1 MKRYYL
7 AFICILFVI
16 TAQSQ
21 TISLPQKIT
30 EECYGNLRADMTRS
44 VCAVCNVKDTVILN
58 SIESYSL
65 SKFLQ
70 KRDGILKIIIPRNM
84 TLDGPDISKLHSQI
98 RDIKGLY
105 ESNLIHNYPD
115 KADSI
120 IAEFRKYDAL
130 IAALSIECI
139 VFNRDTTSAKKHYLS
154 RYPQGRFIVEADSIV
169 CRSGVGFRDE
179 KDILIADL
187 QREIS
192 LLKEDINNLKNIET
206 PSTPNNSQSKDN
218 AWIYIFIICISL
230 LIIVLLL
237 FKKKY
242 PKQYKTFIIN
252 ISSIYRIIIKNN
264 KTLSGNNT
272 SIESPRVDT
281 KLEDSTG
288 NKCDES
294 INKVG
299 NDLQPK
305 AVPEKKERSTQIQ
318 TEKFAIENNE
328 WIIVGASVIGR
339 GHVESNMP
347 CQDSNS
353 YASLGNGW
361 GIAITSDGAGSAKHS
376 HVGSKIVV
384 TRAKSY
390 FEKLI
395 LNSSWYKNNI
405 LPDDITWSKAAF
417 KALKAVRDDMQK
429 FAEEK
434 QAKLESFA
442 ATVIVVVHT
451 PMGLLVA
458 HIGDGRAGYQ
468 DKSGTWHSL
477 ITPHKGEE
485 ANQTI
490 FITSDFWNIP
500 FYEMSG
506 VSVPE
511 TRVIR
516 ESVKS
521 FVLMSDGCEH
531 TSWDC
536 NLYDSDKGIYYD
548 PNTPHVA
555 FFNPLIETLKE
566 HKKEQLPFIER
577 SEKWS
582 NYLDKGNKSFIKE
595 TDDKTMILGTI
606 S

>member
-1 MKRYYL
+1 MKKIAL
-7 AFICILFVI
+7 I
-16 TAQSQ
+16 
-21 TISLPQKIT
+21 ISLLFLSITHTYAQKKQLTEDDLVEHYGAIRRKMVLKACQYCNYNDQQVLELIT
-30 EECYGNLRADMTRS
+30 SKSVDDFKRAIKKNTDLYNTVSVSSRQLYG
-44 VCAVCNVKDTVILN
+44 
-58 SIESYSL
+58 
-65 SKFLQ
+65 
-70 KRDGILKIIIPRNM
+70 
-84 TLDGPDISKLHSQI
+84 
-98 RDIKGLY
+98 
-105 ESNLIHNYPD
+105 SNIDEYN
-115 KADSI
+115 A
-120 IAEFRKYDAL
+120 RL
-130 IAALSIECI
+130 IAS
-139 VFNRDTTSAKKHYLS
+139 DTTFVNNLLW
-154 RYPQGRFIVEADSIV
+154 V
-169 CRSGVGFRDE
+169 CRSQPKAIRDAIKEDYKVFLDQIDALTKECIAFNQDNDNYLKLYPNGHFVILLKPEASAENNPPQNPSNDRE
-179 KDILIADL
+179 KTPEE
-187 QREIS
+187 EIKE
-192 LLKEDINNLKNIET
+192 LKIQNKALVEENAELKEDIAELKGKNPGDNEDFSYYWIIILIILMLLGAYVYHLHKKGNKILSKFILLLSKRSNVNNRTTTRKPIPEPT
-206 PSTPNNSQSKDN
+206 PSPTPK
-218 AWIYIFIICISL
+218 
-230 LIIVLLL
+230 
-237 FKKKY
+237 
-242 PKQYKTFIIN
+242 P
-252 ISSIYRIIIKNN
+252 
-264 KTLSGNNT
+264 
-272 SIESPRVDT
+272 SPIPNPNPVP
-281 KLEDSTG
+281 
-288 NKCDES
+288 
-294 INKVG
+294 
-299 NDLQPK
+299 QP
-305 AVPEKKERSTQIQ
+305 VPEPRPQLQ
-318 TEKFAIENNE
+318 TEKFAVENNE

-339 GHVESNMP
+339 GHIESNMP

-353 YASLGNGW
+353 YVSLDNGW

-390 FEKLI
+390 FEQLI
-395 LNSSWYKNNI
+395 ISSSWYKNNI

-434 QAKLESFA
+434 LAKLESFA

-451 PMGLLVA
+451 PKGLLVA

-516 ESVKS
+516 ESAKS

-536 NLYDSDKGIYYD
+536 NLYDADKGIYYD

-566 HKKEQLPFIER
+566 HRKEQLPFIDR

>member
-1 MKRYYL
+1 MKNIGLIISLLFLSITHTYAQKTLTEEDLVEHYGTIRKEMVLKACQYCNYNDQQVLKLITSKSVDDFKKAITKNIDLYNTVSSSSRQLLGINIDEYNARLIASDTTFVNNLLWVCRKEPKEIRDAIKNDYKVFLDQIDALTKECRAFNQDNDNYL
-7 AFICILFVI
+7 KLYPNGRFVI
-16 TAQSQ
+16 LLNPEASAENNP
-21 TISLPQKIT
+21 PQNPSDDSRKT
-30 EECYGNLRADMTRS
+30 PEEEIKELKYQNNALVEENAELKKEIAELKGKNPD
-44 VCAVCNVKDTVILN
+44 NN
-58 SIESYSL
+58 EGFSYSWIIILIILMLLGAYVYHLYKKGNKIL
-65 SKFLQ
+65 SKF
-70 KRDGILKIIIPRNM
+70 I
-84 TLDGPDISKLHSQI
+84 
-98 RDIKGLY
+98 
-105 ESNLIHNYPD
+105 
-115 KADSI
+115 
-120 IAEFRKYDAL
+120 
-130 IAALSIECI
+130 
-139 VFNRDTTSAKKHYLS
+139 
-154 RYPQGRFIVEADSIV
+154 
-169 CRSGVGFRDE
+169 
-179 KDILIADL
+179 
-187 QREIS
+187 
-192 LLKEDINNLKNIET
+192 
-206 PSTPNNSQSKDN
+206 
-218 AWIYIFIICISL
+218 
-230 LIIVLLL
+230 LLL
-237 FKKKY
+237 
-242 PKQYKTFIIN
+242 PKRSNVNNRTTTRK
-252 ISSIYRIIIKNN
+252 SIPEPIP
-264 KTLSGNNT
+264 
-272 SIESPRVDT
+272 SPTPKPSPIPNPNPVP
-281 KLEDSTG
+281 
-288 NKCDES
+288 
-294 INKVG
+294 
-299 NDLQPK
+299 QP
-305 AVPEKKERSTQIQ
+305 VPEPRPQLQ

-339 GHVESNMP
+339 GHIESNMP

-384 TRAKSY
+384 TRAKAY
-390 FEKLI
+390 FEQLI
-395 LNSSWYKNNI
+395 LASSWYKNNI

-516 ESVKS
+516 ESAKS

-536 NLYDSDKGIYYD
+536 NLYDADKGIYYD

-566 HKKEQLPFIER
+566 HRKEQLPFIDR

>member
-1 MKRYYL
+1 MKKIAL
-7 AFICILFVI
+7 I
-16 TAQSQ
+16 
-21 TISLPQKIT
+21 ISLLFLSITHTYAQKKQLTEDDLVEHYGAIRRKMVLKACQYCNYNDQQVLELIT
-30 EECYGNLRADMTRS
+30 SKSVDDFKRAIKKNTDLYNTVSVSSRQLYG
-44 VCAVCNVKDTVILN
+44 
-58 SIESYSL
+58 
-65 SKFLQ
+65 
-70 KRDGILKIIIPRNM
+70 
-84 TLDGPDISKLHSQI
+84 
-98 RDIKGLY
+98 
-105 ESNLIHNYPD
+105 SNIDEYN
-115 KADSI
+115 A
-120 IAEFRKYDAL
+120 RL
-130 IAALSIECI
+130 IAS
-139 VFNRDTTSAKKHYLS
+139 DTTFVNNLLW
-154 RYPQGRFIVEADSIV
+154 V
-169 CRSGVGFRDE
+169 CRSQPKAIRDAIKEDYKVFLDQIDALTKECIAFNQDNDNYLKLYPNGHFVILLKPEASAENNPPQNPSNDRE
-179 KDILIADL
+179 KTPEE
-187 QREIS
+187 EIKE
-192 LLKEDINNLKNIET
+192 LKIQNKALVEENAELKEDIAELKGKNPGDNEDFSYYWIIILIILMLLGAYVYHLHKKGNKILSKFILLLSKRSNVNNRTTTRKPIPEPT
-206 PSTPNNSQSKDN
+206 PSPTPK
-218 AWIYIFIICISL
+218 
-230 LIIVLLL
+230 
-237 FKKKY
+237 
-242 PKQYKTFIIN
+242 P
-252 ISSIYRIIIKNN
+252 
-264 KTLSGNNT
+264 
-272 SIESPRVDT
+272 SPIPNPNPVP
-281 KLEDSTG
+281 
-288 NKCDES
+288 
-294 INKVG
+294 
-299 NDLQPK
+299 QP
-305 AVPEKKERSTQIQ
+305 VPEPRPQLQ
-318 TEKFAIENNE
+318 TEKFAVENNE

-339 GHVESNMP
+339 GHIESNMP

-353 YASLGNGW
+353 YVSLDNGW

-390 FEKLI
+390 FEQLI
-395 LNSSWYKNNI
+395 ISSSWYKNNI

-434 QAKLESFA
+434 LAKLESFA

-451 PMGLLVA
+451 PKGLLVA

-516 ESVKS
+516 ESAKS

-536 NLYDSDKGIYYD
+536 NLYDADKGIYYD

-566 HKKEQLPFIER
+566 HRKEQLPFIDR
-577 SEKWS
+577 SEKWR

>member
-7 AFICILFVI
+7 AFVCILFVI
-16 TAQSQ
+16 TAQAQ
-21 TISLPQKIT
+21 TISLPPKIT

-44 VCAVCNVKDTVILN
+44 VCAVCNVTDTAILN

-65 SKFLQ
+65 AKFLK
-70 KRDGILKIIIPRNM
+70 KRNDVLKIIIPHNM
-84 TLDGPDISKLHSQI
+84 TLIGPDISKLHSQI

-105 ESNLIHNYPD
+105 ESNLIRKYPD

-139 VFNRDTTSAKKHYLS
+139 VFNKDTTSTKNYYFS
-154 RYPQGRFIVEADSIV
+154 RYPQGRFIIEADSIV
-169 CRSGVGFRDE
+169 CRSGTEFHDE

-187 QREIS
+187 QREIN
-192 LLKEDINNLKNIET
+192 LLKEVINNLE
-206 PSTPNNSQSKDN
+206 NNPQSKHD
-218 AWIYIFIICISL
+218 AGLYTFLICISL
-230 LIIVLLL
+230 LIILSLF
-237 FKKKY
+237 FKKKH
-242 PKQYKTFIIN
+242 PKQYKTLIRY
-252 ISSIYRIIIKNN
+252 ISGIYRMIIKNN
-264 KTLSGNNT
+264 KTFSANNT
-272 SIESPRVDT
+272 SIEPASVDT
-281 KLEDSTG
+281 KLEDSTE
-288 NKCDES
+288 NKRDVS
-294 INKVG
+294 RNKVG
-299 NDLQPK
+299 NDLPPK
-305 AVPEKKERSTQIQ
+305 EVPEKNEKSPQIQ

-339 GHVESNMP
+339 GHIESKMP

-353 YASLGNGW
+353 YANLGNGW
-361 GIAITSDGAGSAKHS
+361 GIAITSDGAGSARYS

-390 FEKLI
+390 FEQLI
-395 LNSSWYKNNI
+395 LTSSWYKNNN
-405 LPDDITWSKAAF
+405 LPDDITWSKVAF
-417 KALKAVRDDMQK
+417 KALKAVRNDILK

-442 ATVIVVVHT
+442 ATVIIVVHT

-468 DKSGTWHSL
+468 DKLGTWHSL

-536 NLYDSDKGIYYD
+536 NLYNAEKGIYYD
-548 PNTPHVA
+548 PNTPHAA

-566 HKKEQLPFIER
+566 HKKEQLPFTDR

>member
-7 AFICILFVI
+7 AFICILIVI

-44 VCAVCNVKDTVILN
+44 VCAICNVTDTVILN

-65 SKFLQ
+65 SKFLK
-70 KRDGILKIIIPRNM
+70 KRDSILKIIIPRNM

-98 RDIKGLY
+98 RNIKGLY
-105 ESNLIHNYPD
+105 ESNLIHKYPD

-120 IAEFRKYDAL
+120 FAEFMKYDAL

-139 VFNRDTTSAKKHYLS
+139 VFNRDTTSTKKHYLS

-169 CRSGVGFRDE
+169 CRSWGGFRDE
-179 KDILIADL
+179 KDILIADS
-187 QREIS
+187 QE
-192 LLKEDINNLKNIET
+192 KDKGIET
-206 PSTPNNSQSKDN
+206 PSALNNPQSKDN
-218 AWIYIFIICISL
+218 AWIYTLIICILL
-230 LIIVLLL
+230 LIILLL
-237 FKKKY
+237 FFKKKY
-242 PKQYKTFIIN
+242 PKQYKTFIRN
-252 ISSIYRIIIKNN
+252 ISGIFRIIIKNN
-264 KTLSGNNT
+264 KPLSSSNT
-272 SIESPRVDT
+272 AIESPIVDT

-288 NKCDES
+288 NKSDES

-299 NDLQPK
+299 NDLPPK
-305 AVPEKKERSTQIQ
+305 ADPKKMERSPQIQ
-318 TEKFAIENNE
+318 TERFAIENNE

-339 GHVESNMP
+339 GHIESNMP

-516 ESVKS
+516 ESAKS

-536 NLYDSDKGIYYD
+536 NLYDADKGIYYD

-566 HKKEQLPFIER
+566 HRKEQLPFIDR

>member
-1 MKRYYL
+1 MKKIGLIISLLCLSITYSYAQKTLTEENLVEHYGAIRKEMVLKACEYCNFTNNDALKKLNVTSVTAFRNSLDQKSGLYGTIVNSAKPLSGTEIKSYSQTLILSDSLFINNLVYLYRNKRNSIIEDYKSFLIDIDNLTQECIAFNENNASYLKQYPNGRFVILLKPEASAESNLPQDSSNDSKKSPEEEIKELKKQNKALEEEIKELKEKIAELKGTNPDNNEGFSYSWIIIIIILMLLGAYVYYL
-7 AFICILFVI
+7 HKKEN
-16 TAQSQ
+16 
-21 TISLPQKIT
+21 KI
-30 EECYGNLRADMTRS
+30 
-44 VCAVCNVKDTVILN
+44 
-58 SIESYSL
+58 L
-65 SKFLQ
+65 SKF
-70 KRDGILKIIIPRNM
+70 I
-84 TLDGPDISKLHSQI
+84 
-98 RDIKGLY
+98 
-105 ESNLIHNYPD
+105 
-115 KADSI
+115 
-120 IAEFRKYDAL
+120 
-130 IAALSIECI
+130 
-139 VFNRDTTSAKKHYLS
+139 
-154 RYPQGRFIVEADSIV
+154 
-169 CRSGVGFRDE
+169 
-179 KDILIADL
+179 
-187 QREIS
+187 
-192 LLKEDINNLKNIET
+192 
-206 PSTPNNSQSKDN
+206 
-218 AWIYIFIICISL
+218 
-230 LIIVLLL
+230 LLL
-237 FKKKY
+237 PRRSNVNNRTTTGRPIPEPSPT
-242 PKQYKTFIIN
+242 PKPNPVPNPNPT
-252 ISSIYRIIIKNN
+252 
-264 KTLSGNNT
+264 
-272 SIESPRVDT
+272 P
-281 KLEDSTG
+281 
-288 NKCDES
+288 
-294 INKVG
+294 
-299 NDLQPK
+299 QP
-305 AVPEKKERSTQIQ
+305 VPEPRPQLQ

-339 GHVESNMP
+339 GHIESNMP

-390 FEKLI
+390 FEQLI
-395 LNSSWYKNNI
+395 ISSSWYKNNI

-516 ESVKS
+516 ESAKS

-536 NLYDSDKGIYYD
+536 NLYDADKGIYYD

-566 HKKEQLPFIER
+566 HKKEQLPFTDR

-606 S
+606 SY

>member
-1 MKRYYL
+1 MKNIGLIISLLFLSITHTYAQKTLTEEHLVEHYGTIRKEMVLKACQYCNYSDNAILSRLDVTSVASFCDSLDKGSAIYRTVANSAKRISGTDIQKYSATLIKSDSLFIVNLAWLFPDKRKSIQDDYNAFLSQIEELTKECLAFNNDNDNYLQQYPNGRFVILLRQEPPAENNPSQNPSNDRKKTPEEEIKELKNQNEALVEENAELKEEIAELKGKNPGDIYYL
-7 AFICILFVI
+7 IIFLIILILLGAYVYH
-16 TAQSQ
+16 
-21 TISLPQKIT
+21 LHKKGNKI
-30 EECYGNLRADMTRS
+30 
-44 VCAVCNVKDTVILN
+44 
-58 SIESYSL
+58 L
-65 SKFLQ
+65 SKFILLLS
-70 KRDGILKIIIPRNM
+70 KRSNVNNRTTTRKPIPE
-84 TLDGPDISKLHSQI
+84 P
-98 RDIKGLY
+98 
-105 ESNLIHNYPD
+105 
-115 KADSI
+115 
-120 IAEFRKYDAL
+120 
-130 IAALSIECI
+130 
-139 VFNRDTTSAKKHYLS
+139 
-154 RYPQGRFIVEADSIV
+154 
-169 CRSGVGFRDE
+169 
-179 KDILIADL
+179 
-187 QREIS
+187 
-192 LLKEDINNLKNIET
+192 T
-206 PSTPNNSQSKDN
+206 PSPTPK
-218 AWIYIFIICISL
+218 
-230 LIIVLLL
+230 
-237 FKKKY
+237 
-242 PKQYKTFIIN
+242 
-252 ISSIYRIIIKNN
+252 
-264 KTLSGNNT
+264 
-272 SIESPRVDT
+272 PRPQ
-281 KLEDSTG
+281 L
-288 NKCDES
+288 
-294 INKVG
+294 
-299 NDLQPK
+299 
-305 AVPEKKERSTQIQ
+305 Q
-318 TEKFAIENNE
+318 TEKFAVDNNE

-339 GHVESNMP
+339 GHIESNMP

-353 YASLGNGW
+353 YVSLDNGW

-376 HVGSKIVV
+376 HVGAKIVV
-384 TRAKSY
+384 TRAQSY
-390 FEKLI
+390 FEQLI
-395 LNSSWYKNNI
+395 ISSSWYKNNI

-516 ESVKS
+516 ESAKS

-536 NLYDSDKGIYYD
+536 NLYDADKGIYYD

-566 HKKEQLPFIER
+566 HRKEQLPFIDR

>member
-1 MKRYYL
+1 MKK
-7 AFICILFVI
+7 
-16 TAQSQ
+16 
-21 TISLPQKIT
+21 ISLIISLLFLSITHTYAQKTLT
-30 EECYGNLRADMTRS
+30 EENLVEHYGAIRKEMVLKACEYCNFTDNNALKKLNVTS
-44 VCAVCNVKDTVILN
+44 VTAFRN
-58 SIESYSL
+58 SLDQKSGLYGTIVNSAKPLSGTKIESYSQTLILSDSLFINNLVFLYRNKKNSITEDYKSFLIDIENLTQECIAFNNDNDSYLKQYPNGRFVILLNPEASAGSNSPQDPSNDSRKSLEEEIKELKKQNKVLEEEIAELKAENKNLKGEIAKFKGENPDDEGFSYTWIIILIILMLLGAYVYHLHKKGNKIL
-65 SKFLQ
+65 SKF
-70 KRDGILKIIIPRNM
+70 I
-84 TLDGPDISKLHSQI
+84 
-98 RDIKGLY
+98 
-105 ESNLIHNYPD
+105 
-115 KADSI
+115 
-120 IAEFRKYDAL
+120 
-130 IAALSIECI
+130 
-139 VFNRDTTSAKKHYLS
+139 
-154 RYPQGRFIVEADSIV
+154 
-169 CRSGVGFRDE
+169 
-179 KDILIADL
+179 
-187 QREIS
+187 
-192 LLKEDINNLKNIET
+192 
-206 PSTPNNSQSKDN
+206 
-218 AWIYIFIICISL
+218 
-230 LIIVLLL
+230 LLL
-237 FKKKY
+237 PRRNNVNNRTTIGRPIPEPIPSPT
-242 PKQYKTFIIN
+242 PKPNPIPN
-252 ISSIYRIIIKNN
+252 PN
-264 KTLSGNNT
+264 
-272 SIESPRVDT
+272 PVP
-281 KLEDSTG
+281 
-288 NKCDES
+288 
-294 INKVG
+294 
-299 NDLQPK
+299 QP
-305 AVPEKKERSTQIQ
+305 VPEPRPQLQ

-339 GHVESNMP
+339 GHIESNMP

-384 TRAKSY
+384 TRAKAY
-390 FEKLI
+390 FEQLI
-395 LNSSWYKNNI
+395 LASSWYKNNI

-442 ATVIVVVHT
+442 ATVIIVVHT

-516 ESVKS
+516 ESAKS

-536 NLYDSDKGIYYD
+536 NLYDADKGIYYD

-566 HKKEQLPFIER
+566 HRKEQLPFIDR

>member
-1 MKRYYL
+1 MKKIGL
-7 AFICILFVI
+7 I
-16 TAQSQ
+16 
-21 TISLPQKIT
+21 ISLLFLSITYSYAQKTLT
-30 EECYGNLRADMTRS
+30 EENLVEHYGAIRKEMVLKACEYCNFTDDNALKKLDVTS
-44 VCAVCNVKDTVILN
+44 VKAFRN
-58 SIESYSL
+58 SLDQNTGLYGTIVNSAKPLSGTKIESYSQTLIL
-65 SKFLQ
+65 S
-70 KRDGILKIIIPRNM
+70 
-84 TLDGPDISKLHSQI
+84 
-98 RDIKGLY
+98 
-105 ESNLIHNYPD
+105 
-115 KADSI
+115 DSL
-120 IAEFRKYDAL
+120 F
-130 IAALSIECI
+130 
-139 VFNRDTTSAKKHYLS
+139 
-154 RYPQGRFIVEADSIV
+154 
-169 CRSGVGFRDE
+169 
-179 KDILIADL
+179 
-187 QREIS
+187 
-192 LLKEDINNLKNIET
+192 INNLVFLYKNKRNSIIEDYKSFLIDIENLT
-206 PSTPNNSQSKDN
+206 QECIAFNKDN
-218 AWIYIFIICISL
+218 ASYLKQYPNGRFVILLTSDAPAESNTPQKPSDDSRKSPEEENKVLKKQNKVLEEEIAKLKGINPDDEGFSNYWIII
-230 LIIVLLL
+230 LIILMLLGAYVYHLHKKGNNILSQFILLL
-237 FKKKY
+237 PRRSNVNKHNNRATNGGTIPEPSPVPT
-242 PKQYKTFIIN
+242 PKPNPVPNPVPQPVT
-252 ISSIYRIIIKNN
+252 
-264 KTLSGNNT
+264 
-272 SIESPRVDT
+272 ESRPQ
-281 KLEDSTG
+281 
-288 NKCDES
+288 
-294 INKVG
+294 
-299 NDLQPK
+299 LQ
-305 AVPEKKERSTQIQ
+305 S
-318 TEKFAIENNE
+318 EKFAIENNE

-339 GHVESNMP
+339 GHIESNMP

-384 TRAKSY
+384 TRAKAY
-390 FEKLI
+390 FEQLI
-395 LNSSWYKNNI
+395 LASSWYKNNI

-516 ESVKS
+516 ESAKS

-536 NLYDSDKGIYYD
+536 NLYDADKGIYYD

-566 HKKEQLPFIER
+566 HRKEQLPFIDR

>member
-1 MKRYYL
+1 MKNIGLIISLLFLSITHTYAQKTLTEEDLVEHYGTIRKEMVLKACQYCNYNDQQVLKLITSKSVDDFKKAITKNIDLYNTVSSSSRQLLGINIDEYNARLIASDTTFVNNLLWVCRKEPKEIRDAIKNDYKVFLDQIDALTKECRAFNQDNDNYL
-7 AFICILFVI
+7 KLYPNGRFVI
-16 TAQSQ
+16 LLNPEASAENNP
-21 TISLPQKIT
+21 PQNPSDDSRKT
-30 EECYGNLRADMTRS
+30 PEEEIKELKYQNNALVEENAELKKEIAELKGKNPD
-44 VCAVCNVKDTVILN
+44 NN
-58 SIESYSL
+58 EGFSYSWIIILIILMLLGAYVYHLYKKGNKIL
-65 SKFLQ
+65 SKF
-70 KRDGILKIIIPRNM
+70 I
-84 TLDGPDISKLHSQI
+84 
-98 RDIKGLY
+98 
-105 ESNLIHNYPD
+105 
-115 KADSI
+115 
-120 IAEFRKYDAL
+120 
-130 IAALSIECI
+130 
-139 VFNRDTTSAKKHYLS
+139 
-154 RYPQGRFIVEADSIV
+154 
-169 CRSGVGFRDE
+169 
-179 KDILIADL
+179 
-187 QREIS
+187 
-192 LLKEDINNLKNIET
+192 
-206 PSTPNNSQSKDN
+206 
-218 AWIYIFIICISL
+218 
-230 LIIVLLL
+230 LLL
-237 FKKKY
+237 
-242 PKQYKTFIIN
+242 PKRSNVNNRTTTRK
-252 ISSIYRIIIKNN
+252 SIPEPIP
-264 KTLSGNNT
+264 
-272 SIESPRVDT
+272 SPTPKPSPIPNPNPVP
-281 KLEDSTG
+281 
-288 NKCDES
+288 
-294 INKVG
+294 
-299 NDLQPK
+299 QP
-305 AVPEKKERSTQIQ
+305 VPEPRPQLQ

-339 GHVESNMP
+339 GHIESNMP

-384 TRAKSY
+384 TRAKAY
-390 FEKLI
+390 FEQLI
-395 LNSSWYKNNI
+395 LASSWYKNNI

-516 ESVKS
+516 ESAKS

-536 NLYDSDKGIYYD
+536 NLYDADKGIYYD

-566 HKKEQLPFIER
+566 HRTERLPFIDR

>member
-1 MKRYYL
+1 MKK
-7 AFICILFVI
+7 
-16 TAQSQ
+16 
-21 TISLPQKIT
+21 ISLIISLLFLSITHTYAQKTLT
-30 EECYGNLRADMTRS
+30 EENLVEHYGAIRKEMVLKACEYCNFTDNNALKKLNVTS
-44 VCAVCNVKDTVILN
+44 VTAFRN
-58 SIESYSL
+58 SLDQKSGLYGTIVNSAKPLSGTKIESYSQTLILSDSLFINNLVFLYRNKKNSITEDYKSFLIDIENLTQECIAFNNDNDSYLKQYPNGRFVILLNPEASAGSNSPQDPSNDSRKSLEEEIKELKKQNKVLEEEIAELKAENKNLKGEIAKFKGENPDDEGFSYTWIIILIILMLLGAYVYHLHKKGNKIL
-65 SKFLQ
+65 SKF
-70 KRDGILKIIIPRNM
+70 I
-84 TLDGPDISKLHSQI
+84 
-98 RDIKGLY
+98 
-105 ESNLIHNYPD
+105 
-115 KADSI
+115 
-120 IAEFRKYDAL
+120 
-130 IAALSIECI
+130 
-139 VFNRDTTSAKKHYLS
+139 
-154 RYPQGRFIVEADSIV
+154 
-169 CRSGVGFRDE
+169 
-179 KDILIADL
+179 
-187 QREIS
+187 
-192 LLKEDINNLKNIET
+192 
-206 PSTPNNSQSKDN
+206 
-218 AWIYIFIICISL
+218 
-230 LIIVLLL
+230 LLL
-237 FKKKY
+237 PRRNNVNNRTTIGRPIPEPIPSPT
-242 PKQYKTFIIN
+242 PKPNPIPN
-252 ISSIYRIIIKNN
+252 PN
-264 KTLSGNNT
+264 
-272 SIESPRVDT
+272 PVP
-281 KLEDSTG
+281 
-288 NKCDES
+288 
-294 INKVG
+294 
-299 NDLQPK
+299 QP
-305 AVPEKKERSTQIQ
+305 VPEPRPQLQ

-339 GHVESNMP
+339 GHIESNMP

-384 TRAKSY
+384 TRAKAY
-390 FEKLI
+390 FEQLI
-395 LNSSWYKNNI
+395 LASSWYKNNI

-442 ATVIVVVHT
+442 ATVIIVVHT

-490 FITSDFWNIP
+490 FITSEFWNIP

-516 ESVKS
+516 ESAKS

-536 NLYDSDKGIYYD
+536 NLYDADKGIYYD

-566 HKKEQLPFIER
+566 HRKEQLPFIDR

>member
-1 MKRYYL
+1 MKKIAL
-7 AFICILFVI
+7 I
-16 TAQSQ
+16 
-21 TISLPQKIT
+21 ISLLFLSITHTYAQKKLKEENLVEHYGAIRKEMVLKACEYCNFTDKDALKKLNVTSVTAFRNSLDQKSGLYGTIVNSAKPLFGT
-30 EECYGNLRADMTRS
+30 E
-44 VCAVCNVKDTVILN
+44 
-58 SIESYSL
+58 IESYSQTLILSDSLFINNLVFLYRNKRNSITEDYKSFLIDIENLTQECIAFNNDNASYIEQYPNGRFVILLNPEASAENNPPQNPSNDRKKTPEEEIKELKNQNKALVEENAELKEENKNLKGEIAKFKGGNPDDEGFSYTWIIILIILMLLGAYAYHLHKKGNKIL
-65 SKFLQ
+65 SKFILLLS
-70 KRDGILKIIIPRNM
+70 KRSNVNNRTTTRKPIPER
-84 TLDGPDISKLHSQI
+84 
-98 RDIKGLY
+98 
-105 ESNLIHNYPD
+105 
-115 KADSI
+115 
-120 IAEFRKYDAL
+120 
-130 IAALSIECI
+130 
-139 VFNRDTTSAKKHYLS
+139 
-154 RYPQGRFIVEADSIV
+154 
-169 CRSGVGFRDE
+169 
-179 KDILIADL
+179 
-187 QREIS
+187 
-192 LLKEDINNLKNIET
+192 T
-206 PSTPNNSQSKDN
+206 PSPTPK
-218 AWIYIFIICISL
+218 
-230 LIIVLLL
+230 
-237 FKKKY
+237 
-242 PKQYKTFIIN
+242 P
-252 ISSIYRIIIKNN
+252 
-264 KTLSGNNT
+264 
-272 SIESPRVDT
+272 SPIPNPNPVP
-281 KLEDSTG
+281 
-288 NKCDES
+288 
-294 INKVG
+294 
-299 NDLQPK
+299 QP
-305 AVPEKKERSTQIQ
+305 VPEPRPQLQ
-318 TEKFAIENNE
+318 TEKFAVENNE

-339 GHVESNMP
+339 GHIESNMP

-353 YASLGNGW
+353 YVSLDNGW

-384 TRAKSY
+384 TRAKAY
-390 FEKLI
+390 FEQLI
-395 LNSSWYKNNI
+395 LASSWYKNNI

-442 ATVIVVVHT
+442 ATVIIVVHT

-516 ESVKS
+516 ESAKS

-536 NLYDSDKGIYYD
+536 NLYDADKGIYYD

-566 HKKEQLPFIER
+566 HRKEQLPFIDR

>member
-1 MKRYYL
+1 MK
-7 AFICILFVI
+7 
-16 TAQSQ
+16 
-21 TISLPQKIT
+21 KI
-30 EECYGNLRADMTRS
+30 
-44 VCAVCNVKDTVILN
+44 
-58 SIESYSL
+58 
-65 SKFLQ
+65 
-70 KRDGILKIIIPRNM
+70 
-84 TLDGPDISKLHSQI
+84 
-98 RDIKGLY
+98 GL
-105 ESNLIHNYPD
+105 I
-115 KADSI
+115 
-120 IAEFRKYDAL
+120 
-130 IAALSIECI
+130 
-139 VFNRDTTSAKKHYLS
+139 
-154 RYPQGRFIVEADSIV
+154 
-169 CRSGVGFRDE
+169 
-179 KDILIADL
+179 
-187 QREIS
+187 IS
-192 LLKEDINNLKNIET
+192 LLFLSIIHSYAQKKQLTENDLVEHYGAIRKEMVLKACHYCNYGDNAILSKLEVTSVVAFRDALNKESNIYRTVASSAKPISGIDIQEYSETLVKSNSLFVNNLAWLFPREKKSIQDDYNAFLSQIEELT
-206 PSTPNNSQSKDN
+206 QECLAFNEDNNNYLKQYPNGRFVILLKQNAPIESNDPQEPSNDSKKSPEEETAELKKQNKALEKEIAELKEENKILKGKIAKLKGTNPKDDEGFSNSWIIILIVLMLLGAYVYHLYKKGNKILSKVILLLPSRNNVNKHNNRTTIGKPVTESTPVPVPKPNPVPNPNPTPEPRSQ
-218 AWIYIFIICISL
+218 L
-230 LIIVLLL
+230 
-237 FKKKY
+237 
-242 PKQYKTFIIN
+242 
-252 ISSIYRIIIKNN
+252 
-264 KTLSGNNT
+264 
-272 SIESPRVDT
+272 
-281 KLEDSTG
+281 
-288 NKCDES
+288 
-294 INKVG
+294 
-299 NDLQPK
+299 
-305 AVPEKKERSTQIQ
+305 Q

-384 TRAKSY
+384 TRAKTY
-390 FEKLI
+390 FEQLI
-395 LNSSWYKNNI
+395 LASSWYKNNI
-405 LPDDITWSKAAF
+405 LPDDITWSKTAF

-442 ATVIVVVHT
+442 ATIIVVVHT
-451 PMGLLVA
+451 PTGLLVA

-468 DKSGTWHSL
+468 DKSGTWHPL

-516 ESVKS
+516 ESANS

-536 NLYDSDKGIYYD
+536 NLYNAEKGVYYD
-548 PNTPHVA
+548 PNTPHAA
-555 FFNPLIETLKE
+555 FFNPLIETLK
-566 HKKEQLPFIER
+566 QLPSTDR

>member
-1 MKRYYL
+1 MRKIGLIVSLLFLSITYSYAQKTLTEEDLVEHYGAIRKKMVLKACEYCKFTDKDILRKLDVASVAPFRNSLDSTSGLYKTIANSAKTL
-7 AFICILFVI
+7 YGTEIKSYSQRLILSDSLFIKNLVFLYRNKENDIIEDYESFLI
-16 TAQSQ
+16 E
-21 TISLPQKIT
+21 IKDLT
-30 EECYGNLRADMTRS
+30 EECLAFNKDNASYLKRYPKGRFAKLLGNPSNDNKENPEEETKELKKQNKVLEEKIAELKEENERLKSKLAELTGKNPDD
-44 VCAVCNVKDTVILN
+44 N
-58 SIESYSL
+58 EGFSYSWITILIILMLLGAYVYHLHKKGNKIL
-65 SKFLQ
+65 SKF
-70 KRDGILKIIIPRNM
+70 I
-84 TLDGPDISKLHSQI
+84 
-98 RDIKGLY
+98 
-105 ESNLIHNYPD
+105 
-115 KADSI
+115 
-120 IAEFRKYDAL
+120 
-130 IAALSIECI
+130 
-139 VFNRDTTSAKKHYLS
+139 
-154 RYPQGRFIVEADSIV
+154 
-169 CRSGVGFRDE
+169 
-179 KDILIADL
+179 
-187 QREIS
+187 
-192 LLKEDINNLKNIET
+192 
-206 PSTPNNSQSKDN
+206 
-218 AWIYIFIICISL
+218 
-230 LIIVLLL
+230 LLL
-237 FKKKY
+237 
-242 PKQYKTFIIN
+242 PRRSN
-252 ISSIYRIIIKNN
+252 VNN
-264 KTLSGNNT
+264 RTT
-272 SIESPRVDT
+272 
-281 KLEDSTG
+281 TG
-288 NKCDES
+288 RPIPES
-294 INKVG
+294 IPSPTPKPNPNPVP
-299 NDLQPK
+299 QPVPNPVPQP
-305 AVPEKKERSTQIQ
+305 VPEPRPQLQ

-339 GHVESNMP
+339 GHIESNMP

-353 YASLGNGW
+353 YVSLGNGW

-384 TRAKSY
+384 TRAKFY
-390 FEKLI
+390 FEQLI
-395 LNSSWYKNNI
+395 ISSSWYKNNI

-417 KALKAVRDDMQK
+417 KALKAIRDDMQK

-434 QAKLESFA
+434 QVKLESFA
-442 ATVIVVVHT
+442 ATVIVVIHN

-468 DKSGTWHSL
+468 DKSGIWHSL

-531 TSWDC
+531 TSWNC
-536 NLYDSDKGIYYD
+536 NLYDADKGIYYD

-566 HKKEQLPFIER
+566 HRKEQLPFIDR

-595 TDDKTMILGTI
+595 ADDKTMILGTI

>member
-1 MKRYYL
+1 MKKTSL
-7 AFICILFVI
+7 I
-16 TAQSQ
+16 
-21 TISLPQKIT
+21 ISLLFLSITHTYAQKTLT
-30 EECYGNLRADMTRS
+30 EENLVEHYGAIRKEMVLKACEYCNFTDKDALKKLNVTS
-44 VCAVCNVKDTVILN
+44 VTAFRN
-58 SIESYSL
+58 SLDQKSGLYGTIVNSAKPLFGTEIESYSQTLIL
-65 SKFLQ
+65 S
-70 KRDGILKIIIPRNM
+70 
-84 TLDGPDISKLHSQI
+84 
-98 RDIKGLY
+98 
-105 ESNLIHNYPD
+105 
-115 KADSI
+115 DSL
-120 IAEFRKYDAL
+120 F
-130 IAALSIECI
+130 
-139 VFNRDTTSAKKHYLS
+139 
-154 RYPQGRFIVEADSIV
+154 
-169 CRSGVGFRDE
+169 
-179 KDILIADL
+179 
-187 QREIS
+187 
-192 LLKEDINNLKNIET
+192 INNLVFLYRNKRNSITEDYKSFLIDIENLT
-206 PSTPNNSQSKDN
+206 QECIAFNNDN
-218 AWIYIFIICISL
+218 ASYLEQYPNGRFVILLNPEASAENNLLQDPSNDSRKTPEEENKELKKQNKVLEEEIAELKAENKNLKSEIAKLKGINPDEEGFSNSWIII
-230 LIIVLLL
+230 LIILILLGAYVYHLYKKGNNILSQFILLL
-237 FKKKY
+237 PRRSNVNKHNNRATNGGTIPEPSPVPT
-242 PKQYKTFIIN
+242 PKPNPVPNPVPQPVT
-252 ISSIYRIIIKNN
+252 
-264 KTLSGNNT
+264 
-272 SIESPRVDT
+272 ESRPQ
-281 KLEDSTG
+281 
-288 NKCDES
+288 
-294 INKVG
+294 
-299 NDLQPK
+299 LQ
-305 AVPEKKERSTQIQ
+305 S
-318 TEKFAIENNE
+318 EKFAIENNE

-339 GHVESNMP
+339 GHIESNMP

-384 TRAKSY
+384 TRAKAY
-390 FEKLI
+390 FEQLI
-395 LNSSWYKNNI
+395 LASSWYKNNI

-442 ATVIVVVHT
+442 ATVIIVVHT

-516 ESVKS
+516 ESAKS

-536 NLYDSDKGIYYD
+536 NLYDADKGIYYD

-566 HKKEQLPFIER
+566 HRKEQLPFIDR

>member
-1 MKRYYL
+1 MLLGAYVYYL
-7 AFICILFVI
+7 HKKGN
-16 TAQSQ
+16 
-21 TISLPQKIT
+21 KI
-30 EECYGNLRADMTRS
+30 
-44 VCAVCNVKDTVILN
+44 
-58 SIESYSL
+58 L
-65 SKFLQ
+65 SKF
-70 KRDGILKIIIPRNM
+70 I
-84 TLDGPDISKLHSQI
+84 
-98 RDIKGLY
+98 
-105 ESNLIHNYPD
+105 
-115 KADSI
+115 
-120 IAEFRKYDAL
+120 
-130 IAALSIECI
+130 
-139 VFNRDTTSAKKHYLS
+139 
-154 RYPQGRFIVEADSIV
+154 
-169 CRSGVGFRDE
+169 
-179 KDILIADL
+179 
-187 QREIS
+187 
-192 LLKEDINNLKNIET
+192 
-206 PSTPNNSQSKDN
+206 
-218 AWIYIFIICISL
+218 
-230 LIIVLLL
+230 LLL
-237 FKKKY
+237 PRRSNVNNRTTTGRPIPEPIPSPT
-242 PKQYKTFIIN
+242 PKPNPNPTPQPAP
-252 ISSIYRIIIKNN
+252 
-264 KTLSGNNT
+264 
-272 SIESPRVDT
+272 EPRPQ
-281 KLEDSTG
+281 L
-288 NKCDES
+288 
-294 INKVG
+294 
-299 NDLQPK
+299 
-305 AVPEKKERSTQIQ
+305 Q

-339 GHVESNMP
+339 GHIESNMP

-390 FEKLI
+390 FEQLI
-395 LNSSWYKNNI
+395 ISSSWYKNNI

-516 ESVKS
+516 ESAKS

-536 NLYDSDKGIYYD
+536 NLYDAEKGIYYD
-548 PNTPHVA
+548 PNTPHAA

-566 HKKEQLPFIER
+566 HRKEQLPFIER

>member
-1 MKRYYL
+1 MKN
-7 AFICILFVI
+7 I
-16 TAQSQ
+16 
-21 TISLPQKIT
+21 
-30 EECYGNLRADMTRS
+30 
-44 VCAVCNVKDTVILN
+44 
-58 SIESYSL
+58 
-65 SKFLQ
+65 
-70 KRDGILKIIIPRNM
+70 
-84 TLDGPDISKLHSQI
+84 
-98 RDIKGLY
+98 GL
-105 ESNLIHNYPD
+105 I
-115 KADSI
+115 
-120 IAEFRKYDAL
+120 
-130 IAALSIECI
+130 
-139 VFNRDTTSAKKHYLS
+139 
-154 RYPQGRFIVEADSIV
+154 
-169 CRSGVGFRDE
+169 
-179 KDILIADL
+179 
-187 QREIS
+187 IS
-192 LLKEDINNLKNIET
+192 LLFLSITHTYAQKTLTEEHLVEHYGTIRKEMVLKACQYCNYSDNAILSRLDVTSVASFRDALNKDSKIYRTVASSAKSISGTDIQKYSATLIQSDTLFINNLAWLFPDKRKSIQDDYNAFLSQIEELTKECLAFNNDNDNYLQQYPNGRFVILLRPEALAENNLLQDPSNDSRKTPEEENKELKKQNKVLEEEIAELKAENKNLKSEIAKLKGINPDDEGF
-206 PSTPNNSQSKDN
+206 SNS
-218 AWIYIFIICISL
+218 WIII
-230 LIIVLLL
+230 LIILMLLGAYVYHLHKKGNNILSQFILLL
-237 FKKKY
+237 PRRSNVNKHNNRATNGGTIPEPSPVPT
-242 PKQYKTFIIN
+242 PKPNPVPNPVSQPVT
-252 ISSIYRIIIKNN
+252 
-264 KTLSGNNT
+264 
-272 SIESPRVDT
+272 ESRPQ
-281 KLEDSTG
+281 
-288 NKCDES
+288 
-294 INKVG
+294 
-299 NDLQPK
+299 LQ
-305 AVPEKKERSTQIQ
+305 S
-318 TEKFAIENNE
+318 EKFAIENNE

-339 GHVESNMP
+339 GHIESNMP

-384 TRAKSY
+384 TRAKAY
-390 FEKLI
+390 FEQLI
-395 LNSSWYKNNI
+395 LASSWYKNNI

-442 ATVIVVVHT
+442 ATVIIVVHT

-516 ESVKS
+516 ESAKS

-536 NLYDSDKGIYYD
+536 NLYDADKGIYYD

-566 HKKEQLPFIER
+566 HRKEQLPFIDR

>member
-1 MKRYYL
+1 MKNIGLIISLLFLSITHTYAQKTLTEEHLVEHYGTIRKEMVLKACQYCNYSDNAILSRLDITSVASFRDALNKESEIYRTVASSAKSISGTDIQKYSATLIQSDTLFINNLAWLFPDKRKSIQDDYNAFLSQIEELTKECLAFNNDNDNYLQQYPNGRFVILLRPEASTENNLLQNPSNDRKKTPEEENKELKKQNKVLEEEIAELKAENINLKSEIAKLKGINPDDEGFSNSWIIILIILMLLGAYVYYL
-7 AFICILFVI
+7 HKKGN
-16 TAQSQ
+16 
-21 TISLPQKIT
+21 KI
-30 EECYGNLRADMTRS
+30 
-44 VCAVCNVKDTVILN
+44 
-58 SIESYSL
+58 L
-65 SKFLQ
+65 SKFILLLP
-70 KRDGILKIIIPRNM
+70 KRSNVNNRTTTRKPIPE
-84 TLDGPDISKLHSQI
+84 P
-98 RDIKGLY
+98 
-105 ESNLIHNYPD
+105 
-115 KADSI
+115 
-120 IAEFRKYDAL
+120 
-130 IAALSIECI
+130 
-139 VFNRDTTSAKKHYLS
+139 
-154 RYPQGRFIVEADSIV
+154 
-169 CRSGVGFRDE
+169 
-179 KDILIADL
+179 
-187 QREIS
+187 
-192 LLKEDINNLKNIET
+192 T
-206 PSTPNNSQSKDN
+206 PSPTPKPSPTPNPNPD
-218 AWIYIFIICISL
+218 
-230 LIIVLLL
+230 
-237 FKKKY
+237 
-242 PKQYKTFIIN
+242 P
-252 ISSIYRIIIKNN
+252 
-264 KTLSGNNT
+264 
-272 SIESPRVDT
+272 
-281 KLEDSTG
+281 
-288 NKCDES
+288 
-294 INKVG
+294 
-299 NDLQPK
+299 QP
-305 AVPEKKERSTQIQ
+305 VPEPRPQLQ
-318 TEKFAIENNE
+318 TEKFAIENDE

-390 FEKLI
+390 FEQLI

-516 ESVKS
+516 ESAKS

-536 NLYDSDKGIYYD
+536 NLYDADKGIYYD

-566 HKKEQLPFIER
+566 HRKEQLPLIER

-582 NYLDKGNKSFIKE
+582 NHLDRGNKSFIKE

>member
-1 MKRYYL
+1 MKKTSL
-7 AFICILFVI
+7 I
-16 TAQSQ
+16 
-21 TISLPQKIT
+21 ISLLFLSITHTYAQKTLT
-30 EECYGNLRADMTRS
+30 EENLVEHYGAIRKEMVLKACEYCNFTDKDALKKLNVTS
-44 VCAVCNVKDTVILN
+44 VKAFRN
-58 SIESYSL
+58 SLDQKSGLYGTIVNSAKPLFGTEIESYSQTLIL
-65 SKFLQ
+65 S
-70 KRDGILKIIIPRNM
+70 
-84 TLDGPDISKLHSQI
+84 
-98 RDIKGLY
+98 
-105 ESNLIHNYPD
+105 
-115 KADSI
+115 DSL
-120 IAEFRKYDAL
+120 F
-130 IAALSIECI
+130 
-139 VFNRDTTSAKKHYLS
+139 
-154 RYPQGRFIVEADSIV
+154 
-169 CRSGVGFRDE
+169 
-179 KDILIADL
+179 
-187 QREIS
+187 
-192 LLKEDINNLKNIET
+192 INNLVFLYRNKRNSITEDYKSFLIDIENLT
-206 PSTPNNSQSKDN
+206 QECIAFNNDN
-218 AWIYIFIICISL
+218 ASYLEQYPNGRFVILLNPEASAENNLLQDPSNDSRKTPEEENKELKKQNKVLEEEIAELKAENKNLKSEIAKLKGINPDDEGFSNSWIII
-230 LIIVLLL
+230 LIILMLLGAYVYHLHKKGNNILSQFILLL
-237 FKKKY
+237 PRRSNVNKHNNRATNGGTIPEPSPVPS
-242 PKQYKTFIIN
+242 PKPNPVPNPVPQPVT
-252 ISSIYRIIIKNN
+252 
-264 KTLSGNNT
+264 
-272 SIESPRVDT
+272 ESRPQ
-281 KLEDSTG
+281 
-288 NKCDES
+288 
-294 INKVG
+294 
-299 NDLQPK
+299 LQ
-305 AVPEKKERSTQIQ
+305 S
-318 TEKFAIENNE
+318 EKFAIENNE

-339 GHVESNMP
+339 GHIESNMP

-384 TRAKSY
+384 TRAKAY
-390 FEKLI
+390 FEQLI
-395 LNSSWYKNNI
+395 LASSWYKNNI

-442 ATVIVVVHT
+442 ATVIIVVHT

-516 ESVKS
+516 ESAKS

-536 NLYDSDKGIYYD
+536 NLYDADKGIYYD

-566 HKKEQLPFIER
+566 HRKEQLPFIDR

>member
-1 MKRYYL
+1 MKK
-7 AFICILFVI
+7 
-16 TAQSQ
+16 
-21 TISLPQKIT
+21 ISLIISLLFLSITHTYAQKTLT
-30 EECYGNLRADMTRS
+30 EENLVEHYGAIRKEMVLKACEYCNFTDNNALKKLNVTS
-44 VCAVCNVKDTVILN
+44 VTAFRN
-58 SIESYSL
+58 SLDQKSGLYGTIVNSAKPLSGTKIESYSQTLILSDSLFINNLVFLYRNKKNSITEDYKSFLIDIENLTQECIAFNNDNDSYLKQYPNGRFVILLNPEASAGSNSPQDPSNDSRKSLEEEIKELKKQNKVLEEEIAELKAENKNLKGEIAKFKGENPDDEGFSYTWIIILIILMLLGAYVYHLHKKGNKIL
-65 SKFLQ
+65 SKF
-70 KRDGILKIIIPRNM
+70 I
-84 TLDGPDISKLHSQI
+84 
-98 RDIKGLY
+98 
-105 ESNLIHNYPD
+105 
-115 KADSI
+115 
-120 IAEFRKYDAL
+120 
-130 IAALSIECI
+130 
-139 VFNRDTTSAKKHYLS
+139 
-154 RYPQGRFIVEADSIV
+154 
-169 CRSGVGFRDE
+169 
-179 KDILIADL
+179 
-187 QREIS
+187 
-192 LLKEDINNLKNIET
+192 
-206 PSTPNNSQSKDN
+206 
-218 AWIYIFIICISL
+218 
-230 LIIVLLL
+230 LLL
-237 FKKKY
+237 PRRNNVNNRTTIGRPIPEPIPSPT
-242 PKQYKTFIIN
+242 PKPNPIPN
-252 ISSIYRIIIKNN
+252 PN
-264 KTLSGNNT
+264 
-272 SIESPRVDT
+272 PVP
-281 KLEDSTG
+281 
-288 NKCDES
+288 
-294 INKVG
+294 
-299 NDLQPK
+299 QP
-305 AVPEKKERSTQIQ
+305 VPEPRPQLQ

-339 GHVESNMP
+339 GHIESNMP

-361 GIAITSDGAGSAKHS
+361 GIAITSDGAGSTKHS

-384 TRAKSY
+384 TRAKAY
-390 FEKLI
+390 FEQLI
-395 LNSSWYKNNI
+395 LASSWYKNNI

-442 ATVIVVVHT
+442 ATVIIVVHT

-516 ESVKS
+516 ESAKS

-536 NLYDSDKGIYYD
+536 NLYDADKGIYYD

-566 HKKEQLPFIER
+566 HRKEQLPFIDR

>member
-1 MKRYYL
+1 MKKIGLIISLLCLSITYSYAQKTLTEENLVEHYGAIRKEMVLKACEYCNFTNNDALKKLNVTSVTAFRNALDQTSGLYGTIVNSAKPLSGTEIQSYSQTLILSDSLFINNLVYL
-7 AFICILFVI
+7 YRNKRNSIIEDYKSFLIDIENLTQECIAFNENNASYLKQYPNGRFVI
-16 TAQSQ
+16 LLKPEASAES
-21 TISLPQKIT
+21 SLPQDSSNDSKKSP
-30 EECYGNLRADMTRS
+30 EEEIKEL
-44 VCAVCNVKDTVILN
+44 KKLN
-58 SIESYSL
+58 KALEEEIKELKEEIAELKGTNPDNNEGFSYSWIIIIIILMLLGAYVYYLHKKGNKIL
-65 SKFLQ
+65 SKF
-70 KRDGILKIIIPRNM
+70 I
-84 TLDGPDISKLHSQI
+84 
-98 RDIKGLY
+98 
-105 ESNLIHNYPD
+105 
-115 KADSI
+115 
-120 IAEFRKYDAL
+120 
-130 IAALSIECI
+130 
-139 VFNRDTTSAKKHYLS
+139 
-154 RYPQGRFIVEADSIV
+154 
-169 CRSGVGFRDE
+169 
-179 KDILIADL
+179 
-187 QREIS
+187 
-192 LLKEDINNLKNIET
+192 
-206 PSTPNNSQSKDN
+206 
-218 AWIYIFIICISL
+218 
-230 LIIVLLL
+230 LLL
-237 FKKKY
+237 PRRSNVNNRTTTERPIPEPIPSPT
-242 PKQYKTFIIN
+242 PKPN
-252 ISSIYRIIIKNN
+252 PVPNPN
-264 KTLSGNNT
+264 
-272 SIESPRVDT
+272 PAP
-281 KLEDSTG
+281 
-288 NKCDES
+288 
-294 INKVG
+294 
-299 NDLQPK
+299 QP
-305 AVPEKKERSTQIQ
+305 VPEPRAQLQ

-328 WIIVGASVIGR
+328 WIVVGASVIGR
-339 GHVESNMP
+339 GHIESNMP

-353 YASLGNGW
+353 YARLGNGW

-390 FEKLI
+390 FEQLI
-395 LNSSWYKNNI
+395 ISSSWYKNNI

-516 ESVKS
+516 ESAKS

-536 NLYDSDKGIYYD
+536 NLYDAEKGIYYD
-548 PNTPHVA
+548 PNTPHAA

-566 HKKEQLPFIER
+566 HRKEQLPFIER

>member
-1 MKRYYL
+1 MKK
-7 AFICILFVI
+7 
-16 TAQSQ
+16 
-21 TISLPQKIT
+21 ISLIISLLFLSITHTYAQKTLT
-30 EECYGNLRADMTRS
+30 EENLVEHYGAIRKEMVLKACEYCNFTDNNALKKLNVTS
-44 VCAVCNVKDTVILN
+44 VTAFRN
-58 SIESYSL
+58 SLDQKSGLYGTIVNSAKPLSGTKIESYSQTLILSDSLFINNLVFLYRNKKNSITEDYKSFLIDIENLTQECIAFNNDNDSYLKQYPNGRFVILLNPEASAGSNSPQDPSNDSRKSLEEEIKELKKQNKVLEEEIAELKAENKNLKGEIAKFKGENPDDEGLSYTWIIILIILMLLGAYVYHLHKKGNKIL
-65 SKFLQ
+65 SKF
-70 KRDGILKIIIPRNM
+70 I
-84 TLDGPDISKLHSQI
+84 
-98 RDIKGLY
+98 
-105 ESNLIHNYPD
+105 
-115 KADSI
+115 
-120 IAEFRKYDAL
+120 
-130 IAALSIECI
+130 
-139 VFNRDTTSAKKHYLS
+139 
-154 RYPQGRFIVEADSIV
+154 
-169 CRSGVGFRDE
+169 
-179 KDILIADL
+179 
-187 QREIS
+187 
-192 LLKEDINNLKNIET
+192 
-206 PSTPNNSQSKDN
+206 
-218 AWIYIFIICISL
+218 
-230 LIIVLLL
+230 LLL
-237 FKKKY
+237 PRRNNVNNRTTIGRPIPEPIPSPT
-242 PKQYKTFIIN
+242 PKPNPIPN
-252 ISSIYRIIIKNN
+252 PN
-264 KTLSGNNT
+264 
-272 SIESPRVDT
+272 PVP
-281 KLEDSTG
+281 
-288 NKCDES
+288 
-294 INKVG
+294 
-299 NDLQPK
+299 QP
-305 AVPEKKERSTQIQ
+305 VPEPRPQLQ

-339 GHVESNMP
+339 GHIESNMP

-384 TRAKSY
+384 TRAKAY
-390 FEKLI
+390 FEQLI
-395 LNSSWYKNNI
+395 LASSWYKNNI

-442 ATVIVVVHT
+442 ATVIIVVHT

-516 ESVKS
+516 ESAKS

-536 NLYDSDKGIYYD
+536 NLYDADKGIYYD

-566 HKKEQLPFIER
+566 HRKEQLPFIDR

>member
-1 MKRYYL
+1 MKRIGLIISLLFLSITHTYAQKKQLTENELVEHYGAIRKEMVLKACQYCNYSNTEILARLDVTSVAAFRDALNRESKIYRTVASSAKSISGTNIQKYSATLVQSDTLFINNLAWLFPDKRKSIQDDYNAFLSQIEELTKECL
-7 AFICILFVI
+7 AFNNDNDKYLQQYPNGRFVI
-16 TAQSQ
+16 LLKPEASAG
-21 TISLPQKIT
+21 SNPPQDPSNDSRKSPEEEIKEFKKQNKVLEEEIAELKAENKNLKGEIAKLKGKNPDDEGFSYTWIIILIILMLLGAYVYHLHKKGNKI
-30 EECYGNLRADMTRS
+30 
-44 VCAVCNVKDTVILN
+44 
-58 SIESYSL
+58 L
-65 SKFLQ
+65 SKF
-70 KRDGILKIIIPRNM
+70 I
-84 TLDGPDISKLHSQI
+84 
-98 RDIKGLY
+98 
-105 ESNLIHNYPD
+105 
-115 KADSI
+115 
-120 IAEFRKYDAL
+120 
-130 IAALSIECI
+130 
-139 VFNRDTTSAKKHYLS
+139 
-154 RYPQGRFIVEADSIV
+154 
-169 CRSGVGFRDE
+169 
-179 KDILIADL
+179 
-187 QREIS
+187 
-192 LLKEDINNLKNIET
+192 
-206 PSTPNNSQSKDN
+206 
-218 AWIYIFIICISL
+218 
-230 LIIVLLL
+230 LLL
-237 FKKKY
+237 PRRNNVNNRTTTGRPIPEPIPSPT
-242 PKQYKTFIIN
+242 PKPNPIPN
-252 ISSIYRIIIKNN
+252 PN
-264 KTLSGNNT
+264 
-272 SIESPRVDT
+272 PVP
-281 KLEDSTG
+281 
-288 NKCDES
+288 
-294 INKVG
+294 
-299 NDLQPK
+299 QP
-305 AVPEKKERSTQIQ
+305 VPEPRPQLQ

-328 WIIVGASVIGR
+328 WIIVGASIIGR
-339 GHVESNMP
+339 GHIESNMP

-353 YASLGNGW
+353 YANLGNGW

-390 FEKLI
+390 FEQLI

-516 ESVKS
+516 ESAKS

-536 NLYDSDKGIYYD
+536 NLYDADKGIYYD

-566 HKKEQLPFIER
+566 HRKEQLPFIDR

-582 NYLDKGNKSFIKE
+582 NYLDRGNKSFIKE

>member
-1 MKRYYL
+1 MLLPRRSNVNKHNNRATNGGTIPEPSPVPTPKPNPVPNPVSQPVTESRPQL
-7 AFICILFVI
+7 
-16 TAQSQ
+16 QS
-21 TISLPQKIT
+21 
-30 EECYGNLRADMTRS
+30 
-44 VCAVCNVKDTVILN
+44 
-58 SIESYSL
+58 
-65 SKFLQ
+65 
-70 KRDGILKIIIPRNM
+70 
-84 TLDGPDISKLHSQI
+84 
-98 RDIKGLY
+98 
-105 ESNLIHNYPD
+105 
-115 KADSI
+115 
-120 IAEFRKYDAL
+120 
-130 IAALSIECI
+130 
-139 VFNRDTTSAKKHYLS
+139 
-154 RYPQGRFIVEADSIV
+154 
-169 CRSGVGFRDE
+169 
-179 KDILIADL
+179 
-187 QREIS
+187 
-192 LLKEDINNLKNIET
+192 
-206 PSTPNNSQSKDN
+206 
-218 AWIYIFIICISL
+218 
-230 LIIVLLL
+230 
-237 FKKKY
+237 
-242 PKQYKTFIIN
+242 
-252 ISSIYRIIIKNN
+252 
-264 KTLSGNNT
+264 
-272 SIESPRVDT
+272 
-281 KLEDSTG
+281 
-288 NKCDES
+288 
-294 INKVG
+294 
-299 NDLQPK
+299 
-305 AVPEKKERSTQIQ
+305 
-318 TEKFAIENNE
+318 EKFAIENNE

-339 GHVESNMP
+339 GHIESNMP

-384 TRAKSY
+384 TRAKAY
-390 FEKLI
+390 FEQLI
-395 LNSSWYKNNI
+395 LASSWYKNNI

-442 ATVIVVVHT
+442 ATVIIVVHT

-516 ESVKS
+516 ESAKS

-536 NLYDSDKGIYYD
+536 NLYDADKGIYYD

-566 HKKEQLPFIER
+566 HRKEQLPFIDR

>member
-1 MKRYYL
+1 MKKIGLIISLLCLSITYSYAQKTLTEENLVEHYGAIRKEMVLKACEYCNFTNNDALNKLNVTSVTAFKNSLDQQSGLYGTIANSAQPLSGTEIKSYSQTLILSDSLFINNLVYLYRNKRKSIIEDYKSFLIDIDNLTQECIAFNENNASYLKQYPNGRFVILLKPDASAESNPPKDSSSDSKKSPEEEIKELKKQNKALEEEIKELKEKIAELKGTNPDKNEGFSYSWIIIIIILMLLGAYVYYL
-7 AFICILFVI
+7 HKKGN
-16 TAQSQ
+16 
-21 TISLPQKIT
+21 KI
-30 EECYGNLRADMTRS
+30 
-44 VCAVCNVKDTVILN
+44 
-58 SIESYSL
+58 L
-65 SKFLQ
+65 SKF
-70 KRDGILKIIIPRNM
+70 I
-84 TLDGPDISKLHSQI
+84 
-98 RDIKGLY
+98 
-105 ESNLIHNYPD
+105 
-115 KADSI
+115 
-120 IAEFRKYDAL
+120 
-130 IAALSIECI
+130 
-139 VFNRDTTSAKKHYLS
+139 
-154 RYPQGRFIVEADSIV
+154 
-169 CRSGVGFRDE
+169 
-179 KDILIADL
+179 
-187 QREIS
+187 
-192 LLKEDINNLKNIET
+192 
-206 PSTPNNSQSKDN
+206 
-218 AWIYIFIICISL
+218 
-230 LIIVLLL
+230 LLL
-237 FKKKY
+237 PRRSNVNNRTTTGRPIPEPIPSPT
-242 PKQYKTFIIN
+242 PKPNPNPTPQPAP
-252 ISSIYRIIIKNN
+252 
-264 KTLSGNNT
+264 
-272 SIESPRVDT
+272 EPRPQ
-281 KLEDSTG
+281 L
-288 NKCDES
+288 
-294 INKVG
+294 
-299 NDLQPK
+299 
-305 AVPEKKERSTQIQ
+305 Q

-339 GHVESNMP
+339 GHIESNMP

-390 FEKLI
+390 FEQLI
-395 LNSSWYKNNI
+395 ISSSWYKNNI

-516 ESVKS
+516 ESAKS

-536 NLYDSDKGIYYD
+536 NLYDAEKGIYYD
-548 PNTPHVA
+548 PNTPHAA

-566 HKKEQLPFIER
+566 HRKEQLPFIER